1 MEAHPEWCELT
12 THSGNQLGIRARGL
26 YNASM
31 SQVPLLS
38 RITVDPAVCHGKPC
52 IRGLRYPVES
62 ILEYLAGGDSVEQVL
77 AEFPDLER
85 DDVLACL
92 EFSRKMLAA
101 KSVHL
106 ALT

>member
-1 MEAHPEWCELT
+1 MV
-12 THSGNQLGIRARGL
+12 ND
-26 YNASM
+26 N
-31 SQVPLLS
+31 LLA
-38 RITVDPAVCHGKPC
+38 RITVEPEICHGKPC

-62 ILEYLAGGDSVEQVL
+62 ILEYLAGGDSVERVL

-92 EFSRKMLAA
+92 ELSWKMLAA
-101 KSVHL
+101 KSVHV